1 MNKLTK
7 EKIMNKLTKIG
18 ASALCGS
25 LAAVSAANAGDLTAS
40 GSIDMSWISFP
51 QEQTGNPMGM
61 GSNISFA
68 GSGELDNGWTVAFA
82 LDNTNAQAF
91 SNARVTVGVAGLG
104 DVRID
109 MGLSGTGIDAMDDN
123 TPTAWEEAYGAGL
136 GSGIDT
142 VAGGSAGSG
151 IQITPT
157 DLMPDGIVTTLH
169 WTPDAD
175 GSNAGD
181 KASGGATGHSLG
193 SGFDVT
199 VTASGDAT
207 PEGLTL
213 YGGYSAVD
221 QYQNSTDIND
231 DITEWTAGVEY
242 AVGSFTLGYQ
252 YSEED
257 NGRATTKTGYD
268 NTGYGIVFAVNDDL
282 SLSYN
287 NFESEQQ
294 GTTSNTA
301 AASSVQIAYSSGGLS
316 IRLAEQSVDNSSYAT
331 AAANQRDATTL
342 SVALAF

>member
-1 MNKLTK
+1 MNKLS
-7 EKIMNKLTKIG
+7 KIG

-25 LAAVSAANAGDLTAS
+25 LAAMSAASAGDLTAS
-40 GSIDMSWISFP
+40 GSVDMSWISFP
-51 QEQTGNPMGM
+51 KETTGNAMGM

-157 DLMPDGIVTTLH
+157 DLMPAGIVTTFH

-181 KASGGATGHSLG
+181 KASAGATGHTKG
-193 SGFDVT
+193 MGVDAT
-199 VTASGDAT
+199 ITASGDAT

-213 YGGYSAVD
+213 YAGISQVD
-221 QYQNSTDIND
+221 QYQNSTGVND
-231 DITEWTAGVEY
+231 DISEWTAGIKY

-257 NGRATTKTGYD
+257 NGNASALTGYD
-268 NTGYGIVFAVNDDL
+268 NTGYGIVFAINDDL
-282 SLSYN
+282 SISYN
-287 NFESEQQ
+287 NYESKQL
-294 GTTSNTA
+294 GTTVTTA
-301 AASSVQIAYSSGGLS
+301 EASSVQLAYSSGGLS
-316 IRLAEQSVDNSSYAT
+316 VRVAEQTIDNKNYGT